1 MSPPATQRH
10 VQAMT
15 PGELSTVCVG
25 YVGCVCVCDEGGTLP
40 PVGTLGC
47 TFGRKC
53 CYVSNSFWVFDMPPP
68 PAGALR
74 RPEKVKRRDHRAS
87 LGQESTLE
95 QVLYGR
101 STSPSHKAKHG
112 GLTSLH
118 PASHNAAGKAVKET
132 EIRPGSSSPALA
144 RMLGPCPTA
153 PAPTRRV

>member
-1 MSPPATQRH
+1 
-10 VQAMT
+10 V
-15 PGELSTVCVG
+15 
-25 YVGCVCVCDEGGTLP
+25 
-40 PVGTLGC
+40 
-47 TFGRKC
+47 
-53 CYVSNSFWVFDMPPP
+53 
-68 PAGALR
+68 ALR